1 MIPSKSKKNL
11 EATVEEIRKFSFS
24 YLEKYSPSKQ
34 QLRTYL
40 LKKFFKFSNSYVA
53 KSELLTLIDLVISD
67 LEKNKLISDKFYSQS
82 KTKKF
87 LKKGYSLS
95 KIRNYLINKGINEK
109 YIKDSVSEINLEES
123 DQDFFSA
130 IKTCKKRRIGP
141 NREEDN
147 RILFYKKDMSILA
160 RSGFNY
166 ETSKKVLDLSKKD
179 YEKLLRLL

>member
-11 EATVEEIRKFSFS
+11 ESTIEEIRKFSFS
-24 YLEKYSPSKQ
+24 YIEKYAPSRQ
-34 QLRTYL
+34 QLRIYL
-40 LKKFFKFSNSYVA
+40 LKKFFKSSSSFIA

-67 LEKNKLISDKFYSQS
+67 LEKRKFISDRFYSQS

-87 LKKGYSLS
+87 LKKGYSLN

-109 YIKDSVSEINLEES
+109 YIKDSISKTNLEEA

-141 NREEDN
+141 KIAEIGR
-147 RILFYKKDMSILA
+147 A
-160 RSGFNY
+160 H
-166 ETSKKVLDLSKKD
+166 V
-179 YEKLLRLL
+179 

>member
-1 MIPSKSKKNL
+1 MISNKSKKNL
-11 EATVEEIRKFSFS
+11 EATIEEIRKFSFS
-24 YLEKYSPSKQ
+24 YLEKYAPSRQ
-34 QLRTYL
+34 QLKIYL
-40 LKKFFKFSNSYVA
+40 LKKFFKSSNFYVA
-53 KSELLTLIDLVISD
+53 KNELLTLIDLVISD
-67 LEKNKLISDKFYSQS
+67 LEERKFISDKFYSQS

-87 LKKGYSLS
+87 LKKGYSLN

-109 YIKDSVSEINLEES
+109 YIKDTISKINLEET

-130 IKTCKKRRIGP
+130 IITCKKRKIGP

-166 ETSKKVLDLSKKD
+166 ETSKKVLDLPKKD